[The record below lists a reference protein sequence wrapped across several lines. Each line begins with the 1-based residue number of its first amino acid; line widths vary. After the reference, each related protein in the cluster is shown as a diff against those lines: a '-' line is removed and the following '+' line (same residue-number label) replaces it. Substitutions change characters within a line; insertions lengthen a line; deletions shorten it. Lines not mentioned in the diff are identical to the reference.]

1 MKKTAN
7 KTKRQG
13 KSTTHIKKYN
23 KPNKS
28 KKSKKSKRAT
38 NKPTRNSKT
47 FKKTYLSKKQRA
59 LKQLQNAI
67 KNHILSI
74 IRAHKTKRKQAGGNS
89 CSQELVGGGKFG
101 ADTIANSI
109 AAFFKWLQKV
119 IASIF
124 GGKPRNSANMEQHNQ
139 MGSENNYSNNYSN
152 PNNNQGIELTNMKDI
167 NKMKKM
173 KNIAKQFNSASQLAT
188 EAEITKATEAEITK
202 ALAKLNPA
210 KIEESN
216 ANKASRA
223 GMHAVMGKPD
233 PPF

>member
-1 MKKTAN
+1 M
-7 KTKRQG
+7 
-13 KSTTHIKKYN
+13 
-23 KPNKS
+23 
-28 KKSKKSKRAT
+28 
-38 NKPTRNSKT
+38 
-47 FKKTYLSKKQRA
+47 KKTYLSKKQRA

-109 AAFFKWLQKV
+109 AAFFKWLQKM

-152 PNNNQGIELTNMKDI
+152 PNNNQGIELTNISKRLI
-167 NKMKKM
+167 
-173 KNIAKQFNSASQLAT
+173 SASQLAT
-188 EAEITKATEAEITK
+188 NKEVLDTIEQAQKN
-202 ALAKLNPA
+202 AKNGFPF
-210 KIEESN
+210 
-216 ANKASRA
+216 
-223 GMHAVMGKPD
+223 GKP
-233 PPF
+233 P

>member
-7 KTKRQG
+7 KTKREG

-67 KNHILSI
+67 KNHILNI

-89 CSQELVGGGKFG
+89 CSQELVGGGWFDVTSRDPEVTLAGDPVHKRG
-101 ADTIANSI
+101 TQTKSRKSETETLEDI
-109 AAFFKWLQKV
+109 AASIRKFFMELYEMIETMV
-119 IASIF
+119 ITARDKIALAVKHAKKE
-124 GGKPRNSANMEQHNQ
+124 GAT
-139 MGSENNYSNNYSN
+139 SE
-152 PNNNQGIELTNMKDI
+152 EM
-167 NKMKKM
+167 
-173 KNIAKQFNSASQLAT
+173 T
-188 EAEITKATEAEITK
+188 EAAE
-202 ALAKLNPA
+202 
-210 KIEESN
+210 KIEQQST
-216 ANKASRA
+216 SL
-223 GMHAVMGKPD
+223 
-233 PPF
+233 

>member
-109 AAFFKWLQKV
+109 AAFFKWLQKM

-152 PNNNQGIELTNMKDI
+152 PNNNQGIELTNISKRLI
-167 NKMKKM
+167 
-173 KNIAKQFNSASQLAT
+173 SASQLAT
-188 EAEITKATEAEITK
+188 NKEVLDTIEQAQKN
-202 ALAKLNPA
+202 AKNGLFFGKSPQ
-210 KIEESN
+210 
-216 ANKASRA
+216 NK
-223 GMHAVMGKPD
+223 VI
-233 PPF
+233 

>member
-7 KTKRQG
+7 KTKREG
-13 KSTTHIKKYN
+13 KSTTHIKKYNKPN

-67 KNHILSI
+67 KNHILNI

-109 AAFFKWLQKV
+109 AAFFKWLQKM

-124 GGKPRNSANMEQHNQ
+124 GGKPRSNANMEQNNQ
-139 MGSENNYSNNYSN
+139 MGSE
-152 PNNNQGIELTNMKDI
+152 IEMKE
-167 NKMKKM
+167 MKKNE
-173 KNIAKQFNSASQLAT
+173 KIENQLNSASQLAT
-188 EAEITKATEAEITK
+188 EAEVLDTIEQAQKN
-202 ALAKLNPA
+202 AKNGFPF
-210 KIEESN
+210 
-216 ANKASRA
+216 
-223 GMHAVMGKPD
+223 GKP
-233 PPF
+233 P